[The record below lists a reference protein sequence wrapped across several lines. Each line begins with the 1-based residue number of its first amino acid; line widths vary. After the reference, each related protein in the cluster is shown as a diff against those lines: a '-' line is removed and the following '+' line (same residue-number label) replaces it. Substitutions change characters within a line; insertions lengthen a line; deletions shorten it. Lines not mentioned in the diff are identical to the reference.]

1 MEHIGLTSVSLRAVN
16 LLLVGVPTV
25 LWCREFPDL
34 QFDSVLLNKLIGG
47 IFSFN
52 VAKQLPVEGPRR

>member
-1 MEHIGLTSVSLRAVN
+1 MQTGLQHPPPLLWPPECEDYTGVKHIGLTSVSLRAVN

-34 QFDSVLLNKLIGG
+34 QFDSVLLK
-47 IFSFN
+47 
-52 VAKQLPVEGPRR
+52 